1 MRWIIGI
8 SVGLALVVAVN
19 IAFIVVAVTGADAV
33 DPTYETER
41 R

>member
-1 MRWIIGI
+1 MRWIVGI
-8 SVGLALVVAVN
+8 TLGLALVVAVN
-19 IAFIVVAVTGADAV
+19 IAFIVVAVSGADDV